1 MTSTNT
7 KEIRVDFLIEVSVSQ
22 FFKVPA
28 DYQFDESDPHSAYLK
43 LIDDVDE
50 DVSNLTEISGLEE
63 IDTYT
68 DDVYYVDFKE
78 ILDVGIK
85 ECDDNPVESQS

>member
-7 KEIRVDFLIEVSVSQ
+7 KEIRVDFQIEVCVSQ

-28 DYQFDESDPHSAYLK
+28 DYQFDERDPHSAYLK

-50 DVSNLTEISGLEE
+50 DVSNLTEISDLDE
-63 IDTYT
+63 IDTYN
-68 DDVYYVDFKE
+68 DDVYSVYFNE
-78 ILDVGIK
+78 ILDVGIE
-85 ECDDNPVESQS
+85 ECVDNPVKSQS

>member
-7 KEIRVDFLIEVSVSQ
+7 KEIRVDFQIEVCVSQ

-50 DVSNLTEISGLEE
+50 DVSNLTEISDLDE

-68 DDVYYVDFKE
+68 DDVYSVYFNE
-78 ILDVGIK
+78 ILEVGIE
-85 ECDDNPVESQS
+85 ECVDNPVKYQS

>member
-1 MTSTNT
+1 MTNFNT

-50 DVSNLTEISGLEE
+50 DVSNLTEISDLEE

-78 ILDVGIK
+78 ILDVGIE
-85 ECDDNPVESQS
+85 ECDDKSVESQS

>member
-7 KEIRVDFLIEVSVSQ
+7 KEIRVDFQIEVCVSQ

-50 DVSNLTEISGLEE
+50 DVSNLTEISDLDE

-68 DDVYYVDFKE
+68 DDVYSVYFKE
-78 ILDVGIK
+78 ILDVGIE
-85 ECDDNPVESQS
+85 ECVDIRVVSQS

>member
-7 KEIRVDFLIEVSVSQ
+7 KEIRVDFQIEVCVSQ

-50 DVSNLTEISGLEE
+50 DVSNLTEISDLDE

-68 DDVYYVDFKE
+68 DDVYSVYFNE
-78 ILDVGIK
+78 ILDVGIE
-85 ECDDNPVESQS
+85 ECVDNPVKSQS

>member
-1 MTSTNT
+1 MTNFNT

-43 LIDDVDE
+43 LIDDVDA
-50 DVSNLTEISGLEE
+50 DVSNLTEICDLEE

-68 DDVYYVDFKE
+68 DDVYSVLFNE
-78 ILDVGIK
+78 ILDVRIE
-85 ECDDNPVESQS
+85 ECVDNPVESQS